1 MQQLQLNSTLQGG
14 KYIIKKVL
22 GQGGFGITYLAE
34 HDLLG
39 TKVAIK
45 EFFMKDFCNREET
58 TSHVSVVTESG
69 REQVVRFREK
79 FLKEARNIARLR
91 HPNIVRISDVFEE
104 NGTAYYVMDY
114 CEGGSLSELLKL
126 HPNGIDE
133 PLALKY
139 VRQVASA
146 LEQVHAMKMN
156 HLDIKPANILLDAQG
171 NAVLIDF
178 GLAKQ
183 YDVTT
188 GNQTSTTPVGISHG
202 YAPMEQYKQGGVSE
216 FSPATDIYSLGATLF
231 KLITGQ
237 TPPDAQILI
246 EESLPSFSSSNGI
259 KKAILKAMQIKRA
272 DRPQSVSEWL
282 CLLDDTDEPTS
293 KAKADESMG
302 IESTLIS
309 DVDETTKL
317 VHEEDTPKEKQKK
330 PGNNN
335 KTQAFPQENGSSEA
349 GHSSKRLNIKAEE
362 NSKKVKNLQWTSKM
376 IKGYAITM
384 AIFLVILIFS
394 YSRGIMFPWANIF
407 WLICLVGG
415 TFAIIKERKEAGKKI
430 YISKKQS
437 LCGLAFLLLMGTWLF
452 VLSQK
457 SNYDK
462 AFSYM
467 EAGDDTSA
475 VKYYTKAYADGNMDA
490 AGQLAWYYISG
501 IGIEKD
507 MNKAFRLS
515 KESSDKGSE
524 IGDFVNA
531 YCYYWG
537 LGTTADE
544 VKAYDLFSKAA
555 RKGQLDAQEWLTHIG
570 KENDHVWVDMGLS
583 VKWATC
589 NIGASNKYEAG
600 DFYAWGETSTKK
612 EYSRDTYFDKDCN
625 TFYNGAG
632 WTSISPT
639 SKYDVAN
646 TKQGGKWR
654 LPTEAEF
661 NELITNCEV
670 EKQENGI
677 ILVSKI
683 NQSSI
688 FIPTPGIMAGNE
700 ISGIGT
706 FGGYWSSSLS
716 GDYYGDNY
724 YAQAWLINLENGI
737 TDQLFSAMRGNGY
750 CVRPVISS
758 K

>member
-1 MQQLQLNSTLQGG
+1 MQALQNGATLQGG
-14 KYIIKKVL
+14 KYIIKKIL
-22 GQGGFGITYLAE
+22 GQGGFGITYLTE
-34 HDLLG
+34 HSLLG
-39 TKVAIK
+39 TNVAIK
-45 EFFMKDFCNREET
+45 EFFMKDFCCREDYST
-58 TSHVSVVTESG
+58 QISVSTESG
-69 REQVVRFREK
+69 REQVARFREK
-79 FLKEARNIARLR
+79 FLKEARNIAKMQ

-114 CEGGSLSELLKL
+114 CERGSLAELLKL
-126 HPNGIDE
+126 HPEGLGE
-133 PLALKY
+133 ALALKY
-139 VRQVASA
+139 IRQVASA
-146 LEQVHAMKMN
+146 LEHIHEHRMN
-156 HLDIKPANILLDAQG
+156 HFDVKPANILLNTQD

-178 GLAKQ
+178 GLSKQ
-183 YDVTT
+183 YDSN
-188 GNQTSTTPVGISHG
+188 GSQTSTTPVGISHG
-202 YAPMEQYKQGGVSE
+202 YAPIEQYKQGGVKD
-216 FSPATDIYSLGATLF
+216 FSPATDIYSLGATLY

-259 KKAILKAMQIKRA
+259 KKAISKAMQIKRA
-272 DRPQSVSEWL
+272 DRPQSVSEWM
-282 CLLDDTDEPTS
+282 CLLDDTDEPIS

-302 IESTLIS
+302 IESTSIS
-309 DVDETTKL
+309 DIEETTKL
-317 VHEEDTPKEKQKK
+317 VHEEDSPKEKQKK

-335 KTQAFPQENGSSEA
+335 KTQAIPQENGSSEA

-376 IKGYAITM
+376 IKGYTITM
-384 AIFLVILIFS
+384 AILLVILIFS

-407 WLICLVGG
+407 WLICFVGG
-415 TFAIIKERKEAGKKI
+415 TFAIIKERKEAGKRI
-430 YISKKQS
+430 TISKRQS
-437 LCGLAFLLLMGTWLF
+437 LCGLVFLLLIAAWIF
-452 VLSQK
+452 ALSQK

-467 EAGDDTSA
+467 KAGDDTSA
-475 VKYYTKAYADGNMDA
+475 IKYYTKAYEDGDMDA

-507 MNKAFRLS
+507 MNKAFMLS
-515 KESSDKGSE
+515 KESSDKGSD

-537 LGTTADE
+537 FGTTADE

-555 RKGQLDAQEWLTHIG
+555 RKGQPDAQEWLTHIG
-570 KENDHVWVDMGLS
+570 EENEHVWVDMGLS
-583 VKWATC
+583 VKWAAC

-612 EYSRDTYFDKDCN
+612 DYSRDTYFDKDCN
-625 TFYNGAG
+625 TFYNGTG

-683 NQSSI
+683 NQSSL
-688 FIPTPGIMAGNE
+688 FFPTPGIMTGNE
-700 ISGIGT
+700 ISGIET

-724 YAQAWLINLENGI
+724 YAQAWLINLENEI
-737 TDQLFSAMRGNGY
+737 TDQLFSVMRGNGY